1 MGAAF
6 GFLLRLI
13 LLKLIRILI
22 IWIWLVI
29 VILLHIRLGLLL
41 LVLRIIIII
50 SLLRV
55 LILKVLLSKYLWE
68 IFKILQEIASIK
80 RHVRLIINVDI
91 VIRWV
96 LLEIYIGILL
106 RVLWVLFGCVHCLV
120 HCTEDSVH
128 EIIGNTVC
136 SLLVVLLGIVLSASH
151 FWFWFSIR

>member
-50 SLLRV
+50 IPLLRV

-68 IFKILQEIASIK
+68 IFKILQEIAGIK
-80 RHVRLIINVDI
+80 RHARLIIYVDI
-91 VIRWV
+91 VIRGV
-96 LLEIYIGILL
+96 LLEIYIGVLL
-106 RVLWVLFGCVHCLV
+106 GVLGVLLCCVHGLV
-120 HCTEDSVH
+120 DCTEDPVH
-128 EIIGNTVC
+128 KIWRYLLII
-136 SLLVVLLGIVLSASH
+136 LIIIVLTSSH
-151 FWFWFSIR
+151 FFF